1 MRLLLKGRNFSS
13 LYPFGYKNPMEK
25 ETKSMLNITAINN
38 DCSVINSALKILE
51 LRFRLYTGCLQ
62 QEKKSQA
69 KLDAQMELL
78 LVRN

>member
-38 DCSVINSALKILE
+38 DCSVINSALKILSSWDSGSIMDVYNKKKVASE
-51 LRFRLYTGCLQ
+51 TGCANGAP
-62 QEKKSQA
+62 SS
-69 KLDAQMELL
+69 
-78 LVRN
+78 